1 MLDGKYYLIKR
12 SKYSWKFYWAPY
24 KPAPEK
30 DFDDWGVAVIDGRWK
45 IEDPRPRNLRATPL
59 GYQLQPWIQILR
71 DPNVYSE
78 KYGLSG
84 KDWRGYLLTS
94 DVLRCLINSDK
105 YHHRMLAVGVEYMV
119 FPDSL
124 SKQECSFF
132 YKENLSK

>member
-1 MLDGKYYLIKR
+1 M
-12 SKYSWKFYWAPY
+12 
-24 KPAPEK
+24 
-30 DFDDWGVAVIDGRWK
+30 
-45 IEDPRPRNLRATPL
+45 
-59 GYQLQPWIQILR
+59 QPWIQILR